1 MLNLLMENH
10 KNLQEKTGK
19 RNSYLKK
26 PEWLRIKMQGGENLN
41 HVQKTLDKFG
51 LTTVCHEASCPNK
64 MECFNKSTAT
74 FMILGSICTRGCSF
88 CDISTGTGQQIDELE
103 PKHIADAVKALGL
116 KYVVVTSVT
125 RDDLPD
131 GGASHFANVIREI
144 QKASSRVSIEVL
156 IPDFKGD
163 EEALNTVIQANP
175 VIINHNIETVPRLY
189 KTVRPQA
196 KYLQSLELLK
206 RVKKSSNSIY
216 TKSGMMVG
224 LGESQEEVM
233 QSLKDLRDAGCDF
246 LTIGQYL
253 APSKEHH
260 PVIEYV
266 HPDVFEFYRK
276 TAIEMGF
283 KDAACGPLVR
293 SSYKAHEM
301 LEI

>member
-1 MLNLLMENH
+1 MNTSN
-10 KNLQEKTGK
+10 KTPDK
-19 RNSYLKK
+19 TVKKSPYLKK

-51 LTTVCHEASCPNK
+51 LTTVCHEASCPNR

-74 FMILGSICTRGCSF
+74 FMILGSICTRGCTF
-88 CDISTGTGQQIDELE
+88 CDIATGPGQNVDKQE
-103 PKHIADAVKALGL
+103 PRRIADAVKALSL

-131 GGASHFANVIREI
+131 GGAFHFADVIREI
-144 QKASSRVSIEVL
+144 QIASPSASIEVL
-156 IPDFKGD
+156 IPDFKGNRD
-163 EEALNTVIQANP
+163 ALNTVIEANP

-189 KTVRPQA
+189 RAVRPQA
-196 KYLQSLELLK
+196 IYEQSLELLR
-206 RVKKSSNSIY
+206 RVKETTDKIH

-224 LGESQEEVM
+224 LGETKEEVL
-233 QSLKDLRDAGCDF
+233 QSLRDLRDAECDF

-253 APSKEHH
+253 APTKDHH

-266 HPDVFEFYRK
+266 HPDLFEIYK
-276 TAIEMGF
+276 KAAMKMGF

-301 LEI
+301 LEQ

>member
-1 MLNLLMENH
+1 MNNTSKTQKTEVK
-10 KNLQEKTGK
+10 KNP
-19 RNSYLKK
+19 YLKK

-51 LTTVCHEASCPNK
+51 LTTVCHEASCPNR
-64 MECFNKSTAT
+64 MECFSKSTAT
-74 FMILGSICTRGCSF
+74 FMILGSVCTRGCTF
-88 CDISTGTGQQIDELE
+88 CNIATGPGQIVDKLE
-103 PKHIADAVKALGL
+103 PKHIADAVKALKL

-131 GGASHFANVIREI
+131 GGAFHFADVIREI
-144 QKASSRVSIEVL
+144 QKTSPTAAIEVL
-156 IPDFKGD
+156 IPDFRGNR
-163 EEALNTVIQANP
+163 EALNTVIEAKP

-196 KYLQSLELLK
+196 KYEQSLELLK
-206 RVKKSSNSIY
+206 RVKETTDSIY

-224 LGESQEEVM
+224 LGETQEEVLK
-233 QSLKDLRDAGCDF
+233 SLRDLRDVNCDF

-253 APSKEHH
+253 APTKEHH

-266 HPDVFEFYRK
+266 HPDVFEIYRK
-276 TAIEMGF
+276 AALEMGF

-301 LEI
+301 LESK

>member
-1 MLNLLMENH
+1 L
-10 KNLQEKTGK
+10 KSTDIQSQEQTGK
-19 RNSYLKK
+19 KQPYLKK

-51 LTTVCHEASCPNK
+51 LTTVCHEASCPNR

-74 FMILGSICTRGCSF
+74 FMILGSVCTRGCSF
-88 CDISTGTGQQIDELE
+88 CDINTGAGQIVDKLE

-125 RDDLPD
+125 RDDLTD
-131 GGASHFANVIREI
+131 GGASHFADVIREI
-144 QKASSRVSIEVL
+144 QKTSSIASIEVL
-156 IPDFKGD
+156 IPDFKGNR
-163 EEALNTVIQANP
+163 ESLNTVIEANP
-175 VIINHNIETVPRLY
+175 IIINHNIETIPRLY

-196 KYLQSLELLK
+196 KYEQSLELLR
-206 RVKKSSNSIY
+206 RVKETNNTIY

-224 LGESQEEVM
+224 LGETKEEVL
-233 QSLKDLRDAGCDF
+233 QCIRDLRDTKCDF

-266 HPDVFEFYRK
+266 HPDIFEIYRK
-276 TAIEMGF
+276 AALKMGF
-283 KDAACGPLVR
+283 MDAACGPLVR

-301 LEI
+301 LEN

>member
-1 MLNLLMENH
+1 MNTNI
-10 KNLQEKTGK
+10 KSQP
-19 RNSYLKK
+19 YLKK

-51 LTTVCHEASCPNK
+51 LTTVCHEASCPNR
-64 MECFNKSTAT
+64 MECFNKKTAT
-74 FMILGSICTRGCSF
+74 FMILGSVCTRSCSF
-88 CDISTGTGQQIDELE
+88 CDIGTGAGQEIDKLE
-103 PKHIADAVKALGL
+103 PKHIADAVKALDL
-116 KYVVVTSVT
+116 QYVVLTSVT

-131 GGASHFANVIREI
+131 GGAFHFADVIKEI
-144 QKASSRVSIEVL
+144 KKISSRVALEVL
-156 IPDFKGD
+156 IPDFKGNRD
-163 EEALNTVIQANP
+163 ALNTIISANP

-189 KTVRPQA
+189 KNVRPQA
-196 KYLQSLELLK
+196 EYKQSLELLR
-206 RVKKSSNSIY
+206 RVKETTDKIY

-224 LGESQEEVM
+224 LGETQEEVL
-233 QSLKDLRDAGCDF
+233 QSLRDLREAKCDF

-266 HPDVFEFYRK
+266 HPDIFGIYK
-276 TAIEMGF
+276 NAAMEMGF

-301 LEI
+301 LEQ